1 MSQNTPTMH
10 LLCGKIAAGKS
21 MLAQRLAD
29 EPDTVFLS
37 EDDWLSRLYPDEI
50 RSLADYV
57 DRSAKLRGV
66 LGPHIEGLLRNG
78 LSVVLDFPANTRDQR
93 RWMRGLIDNAN
104 VAHVLHYLDVPDD
117 VCKARMRQRNEAGTH
132 PFAPS
137 EADFDLFMKY
147 FAPPSADEGFTVKI
161 YGERG

>member
-1 MSQNTPTMH
+1 MPQNTPTMH

-21 MLAQRLAD
+21 TLAQRLAGQ
-29 EPDTVFLS
+29 PDTVLLS

-50 RSLADYV
+50 RSLEDYV
-57 DRSAKLRGV
+57 DRSAKLRGA

-78 LSVVLDFPANTRDQR
+78 LSVVLDFPANTRGQR

-104 VAHVLHYLDVPDD
+104 TMHVLHYLDVPDD
-117 VCKARMRQRNEAGTH
+117 VCKARMRQRNAAGAH
-132 PFAPS
+132 PFAPN
-137 EADFDLFMKY
+137 EADFDLFMKH
-147 FAPPSADEGFTVKI
+147 FAPPSADEGFTVKV